1 MTNLIDISAADC
13 LPFSNQDQSDF
24 EIAIRGFLE
33 AEKEISILSFS
44 KNRIESDEDHLV
56 EFDYLTRQW
65 RAGRYVGEAL
75 IPVKEKMF
83 RFRIQ
88 PRFGK
93 VFLFRL
99 LEEVFQIKFTKSF
112 NSIERKKQNQN
123 YIKQIIAF
131 IWFQKLANANKHG
144 IPKTN
149 QKITHKG
156 VNVKGRINVRK
167 SINPFFRSKELVSQ
181 FNQKQPDEV
190 VAQILIQAYRILKK
204 DYHVGNFKLQ
214 ENAQEA
220 IFELERSV
228 KTSRF
233 LTENDFR
240 KIKLKAI
247 YASFRPVLDL
257 SWDIIKPKRLSTK
270 NTQKNRKGESFFID
284 MAELWE
290 IYIRSLLKKHL
301 KKSGWQVYS
310 KGWKSYPNQFY
321 GRTLIPDI
329 IAEKEGKYLIWD
341 AKYKLMKGRKQD
353 VDRSDFFQIHTYL
366 QFYMG
371 NKEVIAGGLL
381 YPLSDSLVQEKSN
394 SDRLLSEFG
403 PQVKFGIDGI
413 DLSFLSD
420 WEGSDLEAR
429 ERLIQNENEFIA
441 RFEQYISREVQLVP

>member
-24 EIAIRGFLE
+24 EIAIRGLLE
-33 AEKEISILSFS
+33 AEKEMSILSFS

-56 EFDYLTRQW
+56 KFDYLTRQW

-149 QKITHKG
+149 QKITHRG

-167 SINPFFRSKELVSQ
+167 SINPFFKSKELVSQ
-181 FNQKQPDEV
+181 FNQKHPDEV

-228 KTSRF
+228 KSSRF

-257 SWDIIKPKRLSTK
+257 SWDIIKSKRLSTK

-329 IAEKEGKYLIWD
+329 VAEKEGKYLIWD

-371 NKEVIAGGLL
+371 EKDVLAGGLL
-381 YPLSDSLVQEKSN
+381 YPISEPLNPEKN
-394 SDRLLSEFG
+394 TAEKLLSEFG
-403 PQVKFGIDGI
+403 PTVKFGVEGI
-413 DLSFLSD
+413 DLSFLLNGKRMD
-420 WEGSDLEAR
+420 KEAR
-429 ERLIQNENEFIA
+429 ELLLEKEEEFLKRFDNFAAVENSNSF
-441 RFEQYISREVQLVP
+441 